1 MKTMPRPHGR
11 AAAICHLLRNPRGFE
26 AKILTFLLNI
36 SVFYHAWTH
45 PTKFYF
51 PIFDTMIFIDTHCHV
66 SDEAFSGEEEAYIAR
81 AREAGVDLMLLPDID
96 SSERPA
102 MFALVDK
109 HPDTLR
115 PMIGLYPG
123 SVGEGWK
130 AEIDDMVRFL
140 DRWEAET
147 RRKVVAVGE
156 IGLDYHEGKEFARE
170 QKEALEWQLDFAARR
185 GLPVNIHLRD
195 AMGDF
200 LEIIRR
206 HKGLRGNMHA
216 YSGSI
221 ESFRELQR
229 LGDWYIGV
237 GGVVTFKNAGL
248 AEVVRD
254 VPLDRIVLETDAPYL
269 TPVPFRGKRNESS
282 CIPLIAAKIAELKG
296 VTPEEVAG
304 ITTDNAKN
312 LFGI

>member
-1 MKTMPRPHGR
+1 MSLTKPFPERRRPTSPEPERR
-11 AAAICHLLRNPRGFE
+11 AWLLSGKLFP
-26 AKILTFLLNI
+26 LVHW
-36 SVFYHAWTH
+36 VFIIKEYHH
-45 PTKFYF
+45 
-51 PIFDTMIFIDTHCHV
+51 
-66 SDEAFSGEEEAYIAR
+66 
-81 AREAGVDLMLLPDID
+81 PDID

-130 AEIDDMVRFL
+130 AEVDDMVRFL

-200 LEIIRR
+200 LEMIRR

-216 YSGSI
+216 
-221 ESFRELQR
+221 
-229 LGDWYIGV
+229 
-237 GGVVTFKNAGL
+237 
-248 AEVVRD
+248 
-254 VPLDRIVLETDAPYL
+254 
-269 TPVPFRGKRNESS
+269 
-282 CIPLIAAKIAELKG
+282 
-296 VTPEEVAG
+296 
-304 ITTDNAKN
+304 
-312 LFGI
+312 